1 MNDRTDSGK
10 GKIRFNILTVG
21 QRSTGRATFLRSL
34 LRNYGVDDLRLIRG
48 VTSPEKHQY
57 QKAVDVLKP
66 DKVQIAEV
74 GRSAVA
80 TADDNKLDLVFY
92 DSLGYGDFINNE
104 DAVETIRN
112 YILEK
117 HACWRG
123 LDMQVSHNIDLFRI

>member
-1 MNDRTDSGK
+1 MTDRTDSGK

-48 VTSPEKHQY
+48 MTSPEKRQY
-57 QKAVDVLKP
+57 QKVDDVLKP
-66 DKVQIAEV
+66 DKVRIAEV
-74 GRSAVA
+74 GRSVIA
-80 TADDNKLDLVFY
+80 TADNNKLDLVLY
-92 DSLGYGDFINNE
+92 DSLGYGDFINNQ

-112 YILEK
+112 YVLEK

-123 LDMQVSHNIDLFRI
+123 LDMQVSHHIDLLSV

>member
-1 MNDRTDSGK
+1 MADRTDSGK

-48 VTSPEKHQY
+48 MTSPEKRQY
-57 QKAVDVLKP
+57 QKVDDVFKP
-66 DKVQIAEV
+66 DKVRITEV
-74 GRSAVA
+74 GRSVIA
-80 TADDNKLDLVFY
+80 TADNNKLDLVLY
-92 DSLGYGDFINNE
+92 DSLGYGDFINNQ

-112 YILEK
+112 YVLEK

-123 LDMQVSHNIDLFRI
+123 LDMQVSHHMNFLKV

>member
-1 MNDRTDSGK
+1 MTDRTDSGK

-48 VTSPEKHQY
+48 MTSPEKRQY
-57 QKAVDVLKP
+57 QKVDDVLKP
-66 DKVQIAEV
+66 DKVRIAEV
-74 GRSAVA
+74 GRSVIA
-80 TADDNKLDLVFY
+80 TADSNKVDLVLY
-92 DSLGYGDFINNE
+92 DSLGYGDFINNQ

-112 YILEK
+112 YVLEK

-123 LDMQVSHNIDLFRI
+123 LDMQVSHLIDSRTV

>member
-1 MNDRTDSGK
+1 MTDRTDSGK

-48 VTSPEKHQY
+48 MTSPEKRQY
-57 QKAVDVLKP
+57 QKADDVLKP
-66 DKVQIAEV
+66 DKVRIAEV
-74 GRSAVA
+74 GRSVIA
-80 TADDNKLDLVFY
+80 TANSNKVDLVLY
-92 DSLGYGDFINNE
+92 DSLGYGDFINNQ

-112 YILEK
+112 YVLEK

-123 LDMQVSHNIDLFRI
+123 LDMQVTHHIDLLSV

>member
-1 MNDRTDSGK
+1 MTDRTDSGK

-48 VTSPEKHQY
+48 MTSPEKRQY
-57 QKAVDVLKP
+57 QKVDDVLKP
-66 DKVQIAEV
+66 DKVRIAEV
-74 GRSAVA
+74 GRSVIA
-80 TADDNKLDLVFY
+80 TADSNKVDLVLY
-92 DSLGYGDFINNE
+92 DSLGYGDFINNQ

-112 YILEK
+112 YVLEK

-123 LDMQVSHNIDLFRI
+123 LDMQVSHHIDSLSV

>member
-1 MNDRTDSGK
+1 MTDRTDSGK

-48 VTSPEKHQY
+48 MTSPEKRQY
-57 QKAVDVLKP
+57 QKVDDVLKP
-66 DKVQIAEV
+66 DKVRIAEV
-74 GRSAVA
+74 GRSVIA
-80 TADDNKLDLVFY
+80 TADNNKLDLVLY
-92 DSLGYGDFINNE
+92 DSLGYGDFINNQ

-112 YILEK
+112 YVLEK

-123 LDMQVSHNIDLFRI
+123 LDMQVSHQIDFLSV

>member
-1 MNDRTDSGK
+1 MTDRTDSGK

-48 VTSPEKHQY
+48 ISSPEKHQY
-57 QKAVDVLKP
+57 QKAVDVFKP

-74 GRSAVA
+74 GRSVIA
-80 TADDNKLDLVFY
+80 TADNSKLDLVLY
-92 DSLGYGDFINNE
+92 DSLGYGDFINNQ

-112 YILEK
+112 YVLEK
-117 HACWRG
+117 HANWRG
-123 LDMQVSHNIDLFRI
+123 LDMQVSYCIDVF

>member
-1 MNDRTDSGK
+1 MTDRTDSGK

-48 VTSPEKHQY
+48 MTSPEKRQY
-57 QKAVDVLKP
+57 QKADDVLNP
-66 DKVQIAEV
+66 DKVRIAEV
-74 GRSAVA
+74 GRSVIA
-80 TADDNKLDLVFY
+80 TVDNNKLDLVLY
-92 DSLGYGDFINNE
+92 DSLGYGDFINNQ

-112 YILEK
+112 YVLEK

-123 LDMQVSHNIDLFRI
+123 LDMQVSHHVNLLIV

>member
-1 MNDRTDSGK
+1 MTDRTDSGK

-48 VTSPEKHQY
+48 MTSPEKRQY
-57 QKAVDVLKP
+57 QKADDVLKP
-66 DKVQIAEV
+66 DKVRIAEV
-74 GRSAVA
+74 GRSVIA
-80 TADDNKLDLVFY
+80 TADSNKLDLVLY
-92 DSLGYGDFINNE
+92 DSLGYGDFINNQ

-112 YILEK
+112 YVLEK

-123 LDMQVSHNIDLFRI
+123 LDMQVSNHIDLLPV